1 MNEAPIVTVNAD
13 FTDGPKVGLDNV
25 RAVLPGSV
33 ITFVQESKHIKLRD
47 RLPRML
53 GVSQG
58 HEPDT
63 ANSSLLWDHSRV
75 EVLDKSVSLAVD
87 PQQGDEML
95 PRFLRRIDCKVD
107 DALLLSAIVCHRP
120 PPRYK
125 HLWPAFDEALDVE
138 VRYAPFPVVVGLDTN
153 SLNPAAL
160 ARSIGLKW
168 AGRGIDG
175 FMYSPKLRV
184 VRPRRLMRTRSD
196 HRAVMATLEVP
207 NHDR

>member
-13 FTDGPKVGLDNV
+13 FTDGPKVGLENV
-25 RAVLPGSV
+25 QRILPGSV
-33 ITFVQESKHIKLRD
+33 ITFVQESKYIRFRD
-47 RLPRML
+47 RLTHMI

-58 HEPDT
+58 DKPDT
-63 ANSSLLWDHSRV
+63 ANSSLLWDRSRV
-75 EVLDKSVSLAVD
+75 DVLDRSMSLAVD
-87 PQQGDEML
+87 PLPGDEIL
-95 PRFLRRIDCKVD
+95 PRFLRRIDCRID
-107 DALLLSAIVCHRP
+107 DALLVSAIVGHRP
-120 PPRYK
+120 PARYS

-138 VRYAPFPVVVGLDTN
+138 IQYAPFPAIVGLDTN

-160 ARSIGLKW
+160 ARSLRMKW

-184 VRPRRLMRTRSD
+184 VRPRRLFRTRSD

-207 NHDR
+207 THDR